1 MEGFDSA
8 SLGFHAYG
16 KNFPALL
23 ALVRHQRNRR
33 SLFQRKNIL
42 GDNGSADLSFF
53 MGESSSMGRGSPS
66 NPEQAFL
73 WWRDAAERG
82 HIQAMIALGI
92 SLTIGY
98 GTPKDRDLARFWLK
112 RAGREG
118 DNKTRY
124 MLAQVYRAVR
134 RIFRVWE

>member
-1 MEGFDSA
+1 
-8 SLGFHAYG
+8 
-16 KNFPALL
+16 
-23 ALVRHQRNRR
+23 
-33 SLFQRKNIL
+33 
-42 GDNGSADLSFF
+42 